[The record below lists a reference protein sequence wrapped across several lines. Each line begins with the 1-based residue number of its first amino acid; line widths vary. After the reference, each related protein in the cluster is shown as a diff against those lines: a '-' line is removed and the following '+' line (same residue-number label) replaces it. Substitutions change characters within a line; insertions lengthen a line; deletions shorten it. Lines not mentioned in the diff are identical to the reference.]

1 MVPDAGVAADAV
13 MKAVMTMKDS
23 ARRAPQ
29 TAEGARLLVFTA
41 NELAEFLRAGAVSVV
56 RDVVAQ
62 PPSYMEADRW
72 LGAEPWL
79 PPAKRTPR
87 RYVWTT
93 AGTRWPPGQWYE
105 AVCPFGAPG
114 DVFTAA
120 GRTVGMASNYCA
132 GSDSRVY
139 RWQAVGGWQ
148 RVMPSAA
155 DGMVAVNNGAAR
167 LRFSMATLMAAVFA
181 GAGGSR
187 IAVRSANVGITAPAA
202 DRGWQWHADVWKTGV
217 KAASADDNSAVAV
230 DPSGEGR

>member
-1 MVPDAGVAADAV
+1 MVPAAGVAADAA

-29 TAEGARLLVFTA
+29 TAEGARLVVLTA
-41 NELAEFLRAGAVSVV
+41 NELAELLRAGAVSVV

-93 AGTRWPPGQWYE
+93 AGTRWPPGQWHE

-114 DVFTAA
+114 DLFTAA
-120 GRTVGMASNYCA
+120 GRTASMASNYCV

-167 LRFSMATLMAAVFA
+167 LRFSMATLMTAVFA
-181 GAGGSR
+181 DAASDGC

-202 DRGWQWHADVWKTGV
+202 NRGWQWHADVWKTGM
-217 KAASADDNSAVAV
+217 KTAAV